1 MKRLRIKLTAFNTL
15 ITGTILLC
23 LTVLCLGISEESG
36 RAEAFQN
43 FGTQLATAATYLQ
56 GQERVR
62 MQWFSQLES
71 AGNLH
76 AAVTDGG
83 YPLFSVGFDPERT
96 GSAADMAR
104 VIAAREYGMPK
115 GSQSFSCIFSMTAED
130 GTDYFAA
137 VAKIPKGDSALELT
151 LLRPLE
157 DLEQRFVRQRL
168 RVGLGAAVAVGLLG
182 TFSWCF
188 TGRVLRPVA
197 ESRQRQ
203 NRFIAAASHEL
214 RTPIAVIQG
223 YANML
228 DRWGK
233 DDPAVRQEAISAI
246 RAEADSM
253 ATLVEQLLFLA
264 RGDNNTQTVHFKA
277 FDLSAVVDEVYRE
290 TELLETGRQVGSAIQ
305 PGIRFYGDTGLL
317 KQALRILVDN
327 AVKYTPEGGALF
339 VRLKGKEGIVQLSV
353 SDTGQGIAPD
363 DLPKVFQRFY
373 RTDESRT
380 RQTGGTGLGL
390 SIAQWTAARH
400 GGWIQVSSKQGLGS
414 RFTLVLPWVEQPAEE
429 IEETA

>member
-1 MKRLRIKLTAFNTL
+1 MPCWSASTDAR
-15 ITGTILLC
+15 C
-23 LTVLCLGISEESG
+23 
-36 RAEAFQN
+36 RA
-43 FGTQLATAATYLQ
+43 
-56 GQERVR
+56 
-62 MQWFSQLES
+62 
-71 AGNLH
+71 
-76 AAVTDGG
+76 
-83 YPLFSVGFDPERT
+83 
-96 GSAADMAR
+96 
-104 VIAAREYGMPK
+104 
-115 GSQSFSCIFSMTAED
+115 
-130 GTDYFAA
+130 
-137 VAKIPKGDSALELT
+137 
-151 LLRPLE
+151 
-157 DLEQRFVRQRL
+157 RFL
-168 RVGLGAAVAVGLLG
+168 
-182 TFSWCF
+182 SD
-188 TGRVLRPVA
+188 
-197 ESRQRQ
+197 
-203 NRFIAAASHEL
+203 ASHEL

-228 DRWGK
+228 NRWGK

-246 RAEADSM
+246 RAEADCM
-253 ATLVEQLLFLA
+253 RRGVEQLLFLA

-390 SIAQWTAARH
+390 SIAQWIATTTAAGLRCPANR
-400 GGWIQVSSKQGLGS
+400 GWAPDSPSSCPGWNSRRRRFRRLHNSLRSRKKRDFSLFPAFFCPARLVS
-414 RFTLVLPWVEQPAEE
+414 VLPVQ
-429 IEETA
+429 

>member
-1 MKRLRIKLTAFNTL
+1 
-15 ITGTILLC
+15 
-23 LTVLCLGISEESG
+23 
-36 RAEAFQN
+36 
-43 FGTQLATAATYLQ
+43 
-56 GQERVR
+56 
-62 MQWFSQLES
+62 
-71 AGNLH
+71 
-76 AAVTDGG
+76 
-83 YPLFSVGFDPERT
+83 
-96 GSAADMAR
+96 
-104 VIAAREYGMPK
+104 
-115 GSQSFSCIFSMTAED
+115 
-130 GTDYFAA
+130 
-137 VAKIPKGDSALELT
+137 
-151 LLRPLE
+151 
-157 DLEQRFVRQRL
+157 
-168 RVGLGAAVAVGLLG
+168 
-182 TFSWCF
+182 
-188 TGRVLRPVA
+188 
-197 ESRQRQ
+197 
-203 NRFIAAASHEL
+203 
-214 RTPIAVIQG
+214 
-223 YANML
+223 
-228 DRWGK
+228 
-233 DDPAVRQEAISAI
+233 
-246 RAEADSM
+246 M

-353 SDTGQGIAPD
+353 SDTGQGIAPA

-390 SIAQWTAARH
+390 SIAQWIAVRH